1 MQDNQVKYKA
11 FSVQADLR
19 QLVKYIWTM
28 EAKPN
33 AGDYFVFR
41 TFASLNPTL
50 LFVVK
55 GSVEPISEQTTG
67 NLLLIGQTNQWFRFK
82 TSNDFKVFG
91 ITFSPVAFSLLFKL
105 SADNLTNKILDRSF
119 ISKHDLLLEFC
130 QNVLSN
136 EFNPNNVN
144 TLLSELALTTEIKDE
159 NIISLIAKNSSAEID
174 IVKLSHQNVFMSQ
187 RNFER
192 KFKYYS
198 GFSPKTFAN
207 LIRIK
212 KSFDAVSFDE
222 LSLSET
228 TFQQSYFDQAH
239 FSNEFKKHT
248 GFQPKTFAKNIKDD
262 NPIWS
267 NFVDFFQFLSI
278 CPPVLCRNKISSN
291 V

>member
-1 MQDNQVKYKA
+1 MQDIQVKYKT

-19 QLVKYIWTM
+19 QIVKYIWTM

-41 TFASLNPTL
+41 TFASLNPTM
-50 LFVVK
+50 LFIEK
-55 GSVEPISEQTTG
+55 GNVETISKQTTG
-67 NLLLIGQTNQWFRFK
+67 NLLLIGQSNQWFRFK

-91 ITFSPVAFSLLFKL
+91 ITFSPVAFPLLFKL
-105 SADNLTNKILDRSF
+105 SADSLTNKILDRSF
-119 ISKHDLLLEFC
+119 ISKNGLLLEFC

-136 EFNPNNVN
+136 EFKPNNVN
-144 TLLSELALTTEIKDE
+144 TLLSELALTTERKDE
-159 NIISLIAKNSSAEID
+159 NIISLITKDSVVEID
-174 IVKLSHQNVFMSQ
+174 VVKLSHQNVFMSQ

-212 KSFDAVSFDE
+212 KSFDAVSFDQS
-222 LSLSET
+222 SLSDT

-239 FSNEFKKHT
+239 FSNDFKKHT
-248 GFQPKTFAKNIKDD
+248 GFQPKTFSKHIKDD

-278 CPPVLCRNKISSN
+278 CPPVLCRNKISSS

>member
-1 MQDNQVKYKA
+1 MQDIQVKYKA

-50 LFVVK
+50 LFVEK
-55 GSVEPISEQTTG
+55 GNVEAISEQTTG
-67 NLLLIGQTNQWFRFK
+67 NLHLIGQSNQWFRFK

-91 ITFSPVAFSLLFKL
+91 ITFSPVAFPLFFKL

-136 EFNPNNVN
+136 EFKPNYVN
-144 TLLSELALTTEIKDE
+144 TLLSELAVTTERKDE

>member
-1 MQDNQVKYKA
+1 
-11 FSVQADLR
+11 
-19 QLVKYIWTM
+19 M

-50 LFVVK
+50 LFVEK
-55 GSVEPISEQTTG
+55 GNVEAISEQTTG

-91 ITFSPVAFSLLFKL
+91 ITFSPVAFPLLFKL
-105 SADNLTNKILDRSF
+105 SADNLTNKILERSF

-136 EFNPNNVN
+136 EFKPNYVN
-144 TLLSELALTTEIKDE
+144 TLLSELAVTTEIKEE
-159 NIISLIAKNSSAEID
+159 NIISLITKNSSAEID
-174 IVKLSHQNVFMSQ
+174 MVKLSHQNVFMSQ

>member
-1 MQDNQVKYKA
+1 
-11 FSVQADLR
+11 
-19 QLVKYIWTM
+19 M

-50 LFVVK
+50 LFVEK
-55 GSVEPISEQTTG
+55 GNVEAISEQTTG
-67 NLLLIGQTNQWFRFK
+67 NLLLIGQSNQWFRFK

-91 ITFSPVAFSLLFKL
+91 ITFSSVAFPLLFKL

-144 TLLSELALTTEIKDE
+144 MLLSELAFTTERKDE

-222 LSLSET
+222 LSLSDT

>member
-1 MQDNQVKYKA
+1 MQGNEVKYQT

-19 QLVKYIWTM
+19 QLVKFIWTM

-41 TFASLNPTL
+41 TFASISPTL

-55 GSVEPISEQTTG
+55 GHVEPINRQIVG
-67 NLLLIGQTNQWFRFK
+67 NLLLIGQSNQWFRFK

-91 ITFSPVAFSLLFKL
+91 ITFSPVAFPLLFKL
-105 SADNLTNKILDRSF
+105 SADSLTNRVLDRSF
-119 ISKHDLLLEFC
+119 ISGTELLLKFC
-130 QNVLSN
+130 QNVLDN
-136 EFNPNNVN
+136 KYKPNNVN
-144 TLLSELALTTEIKDE
+144 DLLSELAFSIDNKDE
-159 NIISLIAKNSSAEID
+159 NIISLITKNSTGEID
-174 IVKLSHQNVFMSQ
+174 AADISHQNVFMSQ

-198 GFSPKTFAN
+198 GFSPKAFAN
-207 LIRIK
+207 LIRVK
-212 KSFDAVSFDE
+212 KSFDTVSFDE
-222 LSLSET
+222 LSLSDT
-228 TFQQSYFDQAH
+228 TFQHSYFDQAH

-278 CPPVLCRNKISSN
+278 CPPVLCRIKI
-291 V
+291 

>member
-1 MQDNQVKYKA
+1 MQDIQVKYKA

-50 LFVVK
+50 LFVEK
-55 GSVEPISEQTTG
+55 GNVEAISEQTTG
-67 NLLLIGQTNQWFRFK
+67 NLLLIGQSNQWFRFK

-91 ITFSPVAFSLLFKL
+91 ITFSSVAFPLLFKL

-136 EFNPNNVN
+136 EFKPNYVN
-144 TLLSELALTTEIKDE
+144 TLLSELAVTTEIKEE
-159 NIISLIAKNSSAEID
+159 NLISLITKNSSAEID
-174 IVKLSHQNVFMSQ
+174 MVKLSHQNVFMSQ

>member
-1 MQDNQVKYKA
+1 MQDIHVKYKA

-19 QLVKYIWTM
+19 QLVKYIWIM

-50 LFVVK
+50 LFVEK
-55 GSVEPISEQTTG
+55 GNVEAISEQTTG

-91 ITFSPVAFSLLFKL
+91 ITFSPVAFPLLFKI
-105 SADNLTNKILDRSF
+105 SADSLTNKILDRSF
-119 ISKHDLLLEFC
+119 ISRYGLLLEFC
-130 QNVLSN
+130 QNVFDN
-136 EFNPNNVN
+136 EYKPNNVN
-144 TLLSELALTTEIKDE
+144 ALLSELAFAKDSKDE
-159 NIISLIAKNSSAEID
+159 NIISLITKNSTGEID
-174 IVKLSHQNVFMSQ
+174 TADISHQNLFMSQ

-192 KFKYYS
+192 KFKHYS
-198 GFSPKTFAN
+198 GFSPKTFVN
-207 LIRIK
+207 LIRLK

-222 LSLSET
+222 LSLSDT
-228 TFQQSYFDQAH
+228 TYQQSYFDQAH

-248 GFQPKTFAKNIKDD
+248 GFQPKTFSKNIKDD

-278 CPPVLCRNKISSN
+278 FPPVLCRNKISSK

>member
-1 MQDNQVKYKA
+1 MQDIQVKYKA

-50 LFVVK
+50 LFVEK
-55 GSVEPISEQTTG
+55 GNVEAISEQTTG
-67 NLLLIGQTNQWFRFK
+67 NLLLIGQSNQWFRFK

-91 ITFSPVAFSLLFKL
+91 ITFSSVAFPLLFKL

-144 TLLSELALTTEIKDE
+144 TLLSELAFTTERKDE